1 MKALKKVLALCLA
14 AILLL
19 ALSPA
24 AFADGDATTITIKNA
39 VPEKTYKLYKLF
51 DVVGVADGDNGTKL
65 VSYKVTSKWEDFFKT
80 GTGNQYITLDSN
92 GQPTLKA
99 GATGEALATAIQN
112 YLTNNNT
119 VAADYSSAANSNS
132 VDIAATKGYYF
143 LSSEVGT
150 NCILNTAYENTL
162 VVTEK
167 NSTEPKIDK
176 KILKGNNEVG
186 QNHAGIGEVVNFVAK
201 ITLGNNA
208 NGYVYHDQMSTG
220 LTFDKSTVVVKIGTK
235 TVESS
240 QYTLLATGDQ
250 TLTDGCTF
258 EINFKDT
265 YIESLAS
272 GQVITITY
280 SATVNKDAY
289 TKDEETNTGW
299 LHYDNNESVK
309 AQTKTLPMKLTIEKT
324 NENGSKKL
332 SGAKFQL
339 IDSSNN
345 VLNFVAVQDKGY
357 RPAVGGDTLKV
368 SALVTPD
375 GGSIQFYG
383 LKAGNYKLRETEAP
397 GGYNKLTKDVEVT
410 ISDEGVV
417 SVQIEN
423 NMAAAADGKITVKN
437 QAGTTLPSTGG
448 MGTTLFY
455 VVGGLLMA
463 AAAVLLIA
471 KKRMGKNA

>member
-24 AFADGDATTITIKNA
+24 AFADDGDVTTITIKNA

-51 DVVGVADGDNGTKL
+51 DVVGVADGDDGTKL

-80 GTGNQYITLDSN
+80 GAGKNYITLDSN
-92 GQPTLKA
+92 GQPTLNE
-99 GATGEALATAIQN
+99 GATGEALATAIQD
-112 YLTNNNT
+112 YLTNNT
-119 VAADYSSAANSNS
+119 VTEDYSGTANSNS
-132 VDIAATKGYYF
+132 VNISATKGYYF

-150 NCILNTAYENTL
+150 KCILDTAYENTL

-176 KILKGNNEVG
+176 KILKGDNEVE

-201 ITLGNNA
+201 ITLGNDA
-208 NGYVYHDQMSTG
+208 KDYVYHDQMSTG
-220 LTFDKSTVVVKIGTK
+220 LTFDKGTVAVKIGT
-235 TVESS
+235 ESVGS
-240 QYTLLATGDQ
+240 GNYTLLSTGDQ

-258 EINFKDT
+258 EIKFNNT

-289 TKDEETNTGW
+289 TSDEETNTGW
-299 LHYDNNESVK
+299 LHYDNTDSVK
-309 AQTKTLPMKLTIEKT
+309 VQTKTLPMKLTIEKT
-324 NENGSKKL
+324 NEDGRKKL
-332 SGAKFQL
+332 PDAKFQL

-345 VLNFVAVQDKGY
+345 VLEFVEVQDKGY
-357 RPAVGGDTLKV
+357 RPAVDGDTSKV
-368 SALVTPD
+368 SELVTPE
-375 GGSIQFYG
+375 GGLIQFYG
-383 LKAGNYKLRETEAP
+383 LKAGNYKLRETKAP

-423 NMAAAADGKITVKN
+423 NMAEAADGKITVKN

-448 MGTTLFY
+448 VGTTLFY
-455 VVGGLLMA
+455 VVGGLLMVCA
-463 AAAVLLIA
+463 VVLLVT
-471 KKRMGKNA
+471 KKRMEKNA